1 MTGCPSARAAYDHA
15 VAGGADPS
23 AARARAVAGVALAV
37 AEAMGVSLP
46 PLALLSA
53 WGPPADVEVPVG
65 DASPWL
71 PGAVN
76 EALLEP
82 EGRRSGGA
90 FYTPPAVASTTVEWA
105 LGGLAASRPVVCD
118 PGVGGGAFL
127 LAAADALAARG
138 LSRTEVVRECL
149 TGADVDPVAVAVTE
163 SALALWCGGRAVP
176 RVVIGDALTLDAHDW
191 PAPPDAVVANPP
203 FLNQLGR
210 ATARSRE
217 VAPALRHRF
226 GAVSGGYADTA
237 ALFLV
242 LAARLVG
249 PGGTAALVLP
259 ESFLAARDAKAARVA
274 VLADATLEVLWLPD
288 QPVFEA
294 GVRVCVVVLR
304 RGGRRRGWLRH
315 FRGLPATPATTVEV
329 DADALAL
336 APSWSHLAAGGAGVP
351 DCELDSRGTLGQ
363 WCDVAADFRHQY
375 YGVAPFLV
383 DDPDDVLDDRCFPRL
398 VTCGLVDA
406 ATCRWGRRSTRH
418 HRQPWRAPRVDLAR
432 LEADS
437 GLGPWARSRLVP
449 KVVVATQTRVVEAAV
464 DAGGRWLPS
473 TPLVSVVTSG
483 QRLWHAAAALLAPPV
498 TAWALRTWG
507 GTALSSDAIKLSAA
521 QVRAV
526 PTPAGHDAW
535 DEAAAAV
542 RRASAAGDGVDRRH
556 WLLVAAE
563 ASSRAYGVDDPAV
576 VSWWT
581 TRLDGRRRRTVV
593 QAGQVPD
600 SRDTTGAKAARAGSG
615 TVT

>member
-1 MTGCPSARAAYDHA
+1 MGWPSARAAYDHA
-15 VAGGADPS
+15 VAGGAEPS
-23 AARARAVAGVALAV
+23 TARACAVAGVALAV

-105 LGGLAASRPVVCD
+105 LEGLAASRPVVCD

-138 LSRTEVVRECL
+138 LSRTEVVGGCL
-149 TGADVDPVAVAVTE
+149 TGADIDPVSVAVTE
-163 SALALWCGGRAVP
+163 AALALWCEGRAVP
-176 RVVIGDALTLDAHDW
+176 RVLVGDALALDPHDW
-191 PAPPDAVVANPP
+191 PARPDAVVANPP

-210 ATARSRE
+210 ATARSRAVTPE
-217 VAPALRHRF
+217 LRRRF

-242 LAARLVG
+242 LAARLVR

-259 ESFLAARDAKAARVA
+259 ESFLAARDTQAARAA
-274 VLADATLEVLWLPD
+274 VLADAFLEVLWLPA
-288 QPVFEA
+288 QPVFRA
-294 GVRVCVVVLR
+294 GVAVCVVVLR
-304 RGGRRRGWLRH
+304 RGGRRRGSLRH
-315 FRGLPATPATTVEV
+315 FRGLPAAPAATVEA

-336 APSWSHLAAGGAGVP
+336 APTWSHLVATGAGVP
-351 DCELDSRGTLGQ
+351 ECELDCDGTLGQ
-363 WCDVAADFRHQY
+363 WCDVAADFRQQY
-375 YGVAPFLV
+375 YGVAPFVV
-383 DDPDDVLDDRCFPRL
+383 DDPDDLLDDRCCPRL
-398 VTCGLVDA
+398 VTCGLVDPA
-406 ATCRWGRRSTRH
+406 SCVWGRRATRH
-418 HRQPWRAPRVDLAR
+418 HRQLWRAPRVDLAR
-432 LEADS
+432 LEAESD
-437 GLGPWARSRLVP
+437 LGPWARARLVP

-464 DAGGRWLPS
+464 DLDGTWLPS
-473 TPLVSVVTSG
+473 TPLVTVVTSG
-483 QRLWHAAAALLAPPV
+483 ERLWHAAAALLAPPV

-507 GTALSSDAIKLSAA
+507 GTALSSNAIKLSAA

-526 PTPAGHDAW
+526 PAPGCRGAW
-535 DEAAAAV
+535 DQAAVAV
-542 RRASAAGDGVDRRH
+542 RRACEAGDGGDRRH
-556 WLLVAAE
+556 WLLIAAE
-563 ASSRAYGVDDPAV
+563 ASSRAYGVADPAV
-576 VSWWT
+576 LAWWT
-581 TRLDGRRRRTVV
+581 ARLDSGREPSPGPVTFRTAGPPRGRRPP
-593 QAGQVPD
+593 AQV
-600 SRDTTGAKAARAGSG
+600 RGR
-615 TVT
+615 